1 MDTQTT
7 TKPSNPLMWIV
18 GIAVTVLCAAGTA
31 AIMGWIPTSIGS
43 SAEKDGIAKLDQP
56 QVAAKPAAAKPHPAA
71 APVYNAPVHNAPVQV
86 AAAAPVKARCAECG
100 VIESTRE
107 IDAKGAGS
115 GLGAVA
121 GGVVGA
127 VVGNQFGHGTGNT
140 VMTVAGAAGG
150 ALAGNE
156 IEKRVKTTK
165 NYEVTV
171 RMEDGSSRAI
181 EEGTTP
187 TWHAGDHVK
196 VVNGVISPN

>member
-1 MDTQTT
+1 MDTQT

-18 GIAVTVLCAAGTA
+18 GIAVTVLCTAGTA

-43 SAEKDGIAKLDQP
+43 SPEKDGIAKLEQP
-56 QVAAKPAAAKPHPAA
+56 QVAAKPVVATPHPAA
-71 APVYNAPVHNAPVQV
+71 APVHNAPAQV

-100 VIESTRE
+100 VVESTRE

-165 NYEVTV
+165 SYEVTV

-181 EEGTTP
+181 EEAAAP
-187 TWHAGDHVK
+187 TWRAGDHVK
-196 VVNGVISPN
+196 VVNGVISSN

>member
-43 SAEKDGIAKLDQP
+43 SAEKDGLAKLDQP
-56 QVAAKPAAAKPHPAA
+56 QVAAKPVAAKPHPAA
-71 APVYNAPVHNAPVQV
+71 APVHTAPVQV

-156 IEKRVKTTK
+156 IEKRAKTK
-165 NYEVTV
+165 KRYDVAV
-171 RMEDGSSRAI
+171 RMADGSMKTVSFEA
-181 EEGTTP
+181 EP
-187 TWHAGDHVK
+187 TWRSGDHVRIE
-196 VVNGVISPN
+196 NGTLQASR

>member
-1 MDTQTT
+1 MDTQNN

-43 SAEKDGIAKLDQP
+43 SAQKDGLAKLDQP
-56 QVAAKPAAAKPHPAA
+56 QAAAKPVAARPHPAA
-71 APVYNAPVHNAPVQV
+71 APVQV
-86 AAAAPVKARCAECG
+86 AAAAPVKARCADCG

-156 IEKRVKTTK
+156 IEKRVNTTK
-165 NYEVTV
+165 SYEVIV

-181 EEGTTP
+181 EEAAAP
-187 TWHAGDHVK
+187 TWRAGDHVK